1 MNPRLRDKPKYILS
15 RLMQAGHDQQRF
27 AKRPVLLRYSVAAF
41 AVAVALLIK
50 LLLEPLIVQETP
62 FLLVFVAVLFS
73 AWYGGLGPGL
83 AATAGAALI
92 IDYFFLPP
100 LYSFTAFDIKAV
112 PLGAFVLEGVLFSL
126 IVTALRSVQH
136 RAEANA
142 LEAQGHREELR
153 RSEERYRVVAETAS
167 DAIFVIDEDSHI
179 LFVNDAAE
187 NIFGYAGD
195 ELLGERLTVLMPE
208 RLRGAHEAALKRYAD
223 TGRRHLAWQGLQLPG
238 LHKSG
243 HEIPLEISFGEFARE
258 GERFFT
264 GFVRDITERKKNG
277 KR

>member
-1 MNPRLRDKPKYILS
+1 MVDDEGRSLTGVEEVATSLIRHTDAYGEGQLEEKIHGKERGNPRLRDKPRYILS

-62 FLLVFVAVLFS
+62 FLLVFVAILLS

-100 LYSFTAFDIKAV
+100 LYSFTVTAFDIKAV
-112 PLGAFVLEGVLFSL
+112 PLGAFVLEGVLFTL

-136 RAEANA
+136 RAEAKA
-142 LEAQGHREELR
+142 P
-153 RSEERYRVVAETAS
+153 
-167 DAIFVIDEDSHI
+167 
-179 LFVNDAAE
+179 AAH
-187 NIFGYAGD
+187 AP
-195 ELLGERLTVLMPE
+195 R
-208 RLRGAHEAALKRYAD
+208 
-223 TGRRHLAWQGLQLPG
+223 
-238 LHKSG
+238 
-243 HEIPLEISFGEFARE
+243 
-258 GERFFT
+258 
-264 GFVRDITERKKNG
+264 
-277 KR
+277 